1 MPKLASF
8 AEPEDEERALPP
20 GMRHF
25 GYVVRY
31 YDLEAE
37 KKLRKLQGAF
47 DTTLALLPLPMTFLM
62 LSKSPT
68 PALVGL
74 MILAIATIISIPLSL
89 IRRTKKDSEHL
100 VIGNP
105 EKLVDALLPLHLA
118 SPSGIELT
126 RRELPAGITFEHNG
140 TPAVVWRKWWKE
152 QLPEIGVDWAEATLL
167 WEAYTPEKLS
177 PEEAQALIRASWP
190 RVR

>member
-47 DTTLALLPLPMTFLM
+47 ETALALIPMVGTYFLLFKLPAPV
-62 LSKSPT
+62 
-68 PALVGL
+68 LVVG
-74 MILAIATIISIPLSL
+74 IIFVIATIISIPLSL

-105 EKLVDALLPLHLA
+105 ENLVDALLPLHLA
-118 SPSGIELT
+118 SPPGIELT
-126 RRELPAGITFEHNG
+126 RRELPAGITFEQNG
-140 TPAVVWRKWWKE
+140 APAVTWRRWWKE
-152 QLPEIGVDWAEATLL
+152 RLPEIGVNWSEAQIL